1 MIISVDPTSKIAA
14 GTWMVIGLGVYFV
27 YARKHSN
34 LGKPGLG
41 SEVARQGD

>member
-1 MIISVDPTSKIAA
+1 
-14 GTWMVIGLGVYFV
+14 MVIGLGVYFV